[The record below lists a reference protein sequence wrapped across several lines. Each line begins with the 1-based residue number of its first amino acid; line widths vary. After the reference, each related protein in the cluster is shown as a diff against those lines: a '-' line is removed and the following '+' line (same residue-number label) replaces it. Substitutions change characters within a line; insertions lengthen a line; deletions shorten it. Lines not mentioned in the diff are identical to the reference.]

1 LTTHKTAVVAAGLVG
16 LLAATLVGIGEFLLH
31 FDEMARY
38 GEGFEFFKGVPVE
51 QATTGHFV
59 GVLGAPLYVVGCWHL
74 YHMLRPANR
83 TAALIAFWTMAYG
96 FIIGVVWIGSRATAS
111 LIVNTVG
118 ADPAGTELALYDLR
132 YETLLSVIR
141 VAALVFSVIFIWL
154 TLSGRTRYPKW
165 CAVLNPIVLILM
177 SFLIYVVAPDIGK
190 YMMPIALN
198 IAFFILFLFSTYFAL
213 RTTDFNEA
221 KQ

>member
-1 LTTHKTAVVAAGLVG
+1 MTTHKTAVVAAGFVG
-16 LLAATLVGIGEFLLH
+16 LLAAILVGIGEFLLH
-31 FDEMARY
+31 FDELARY

-51 QATTGHFV
+51 QATIGHFV

-74 YHMLRPANR
+74 YNMLRPANR
-83 TAALIAFWTMAYG
+83 TAASIAFWTMAYG

-111 LIVNTVG
+111 LIVNTIG

-154 TLSGRTRYPKW
+154 TLSGKTHYPKW

-177 SFLIYVVAPDIGK
+177 SFLVYAIAPDIGK

-198 IAFFILFLFSTYFAL
+198 IAFFILFLFSIYFAL

>member
-1 LTTHKTAVVAAGLVG
+1 MTTNKSVIVGAGLVG

-31 FDEMARY
+31 FDELARY

-51 QATTGHFV
+51 QATTGHFI

-83 TAALIAFWTMAYG
+83 TAALIAFFAMAYG

-111 LIVNTVG
+111 LIVNTIG
-118 ADPAGTELALYDLR
+118 ADPASLELSLYDVR
-132 YETLLSVIR
+132 YETLLTVIR

-154 TLSGRTRYPKW
+154 TLTGRTRYPKW
-165 CAVLNPIVLILM
+165 CAVLNPIVLILL
-177 SFLIYVVAPDIGK
+177 SFLVYVIAPSVGK

-198 IAFFILFLFSTYFAL
+198 IAFFILFLFSILFAL
-213 RTTDFNEA
+213 RSDFNEA
-221 KQ
+221 KS

>member
-1 LTTHKTAVVAAGLVG
+1 MTTNKSVIVGAGLVG

-31 FDEMARY
+31 FDELARY

-51 QATTGHFV
+51 QATTGHFI

-83 TAALIAFWTMAYG
+83 TAALIAFFAMAYG

-111 LIVNTVG
+111 LIVNTIG
-118 ADPAGTELALYDLR
+118 ADPASLELSLYDVR
-132 YETLLSVIR
+132 YETLLTVIR

-154 TLSGRTRYPKW
+154 TLTGRTRYPKW
-165 CAVLNPIVLILM
+165 CAVLNPIVLILL
-177 SFLIYVVAPDIGK
+177 SFLVYVIAPSVGK

-198 IAFFILFLFSTYFAL
+198 IAFFILFLFSTLFAL
-213 RTTDFNEA
+213 RSDFNEA
-221 KQ
+221 NS

>member
-1 LTTHKTAVVAAGLVG
+1 MTTNKSVIVGAGLVG

-31 FDEMARY
+31 FDELARY

-51 QATTGHFV
+51 QATTGHFI

-83 TAALIAFWTMAYG
+83 TAALIAFFAMAYG

-111 LIVNTVG
+111 LIVNTIG
-118 ADPAGTELALYDLR
+118 ADPASLELSLYDVR
-132 YETLLSVIR
+132 YETLLTIIR
-141 VAALVFSVIFIWL
+141 VAALGFSVIFIWL
-154 TLSGRTRYPKW
+154 TLTGRTRYPKW
-165 CAVLNPIVLILM
+165 CAVLNPIVLILL
-177 SFLIYVVAPDIGK
+177 SFLVYVIAPSVGK

-198 IAFFILFLFSTYFAL
+198 IAFFILFLFSILFAL
-213 RTTDFNEA
+213 RSDFNEA
-221 KQ
+221 KS

>member
-1 LTTHKTAVVAAGLVG
+1 
-16 LLAATLVGIGEFLLH
+16 
-31 FDEMARY
+31 
-38 GEGFEFFKGVPVE
+38 
-51 QATTGHFV
+51 
-59 GVLGAPLYVVGCWHL
+59 
-74 YHMLRPANR
+74 
-83 TAALIAFWTMAYG
+83 MAYG